1 MRETTEIDRLEE
13 MAKLGESSAEIT
25 FSFSDA
31 VALAADGATFRYES
45 KKITFIIRRAGL
57 VGRLLGKRLC
67 FEIYNDQER
76 LRCQVSASFAESR
89 WEKLRFEFGRL
100 PWRR

>member
-1 MRETTEIDRLEE
+1 MRENTEIAQLEK
-13 MAKLGESSAEIT
+13 MAKKKKKAAEES

-31 VALAADGATFRYES
+31 VALAQEGAAFRYES
-45 KKITFIIRRAGL
+45 KKITFVIRRPGW